1 MYSTNLMNSTRNEYF
16 IVGKDYPNKIGDIL
30 LKLESLYNWDLRL
43 DDICIRHETKPL
55 TYTRILF

>member
-1 MYSTNLMNSTRNEYF
+1 MNSTRKEYF

-30 LKLESLYNWDLRL
+30 LKLESLYHWDLRL